1 MGRKLGLALI
11 LAVGI
16 TLCVLPNL
24 WAAADMTTMVQKNCM
39 KCHSDFGKMEYVIAG
54 NLSSQSTKANAI
66 QMQINNKLEMI
77 KVTPETKLSNVP
89 DMASLKEG
97 MAMRVHYEQDG
108 KNRVATQIVVKPKIK
123 VPDEQLINVAE
134 LTKLIEMGPEKGA
147 YTLVDSRPGGGY
159 LQGHLP
165 TAISIPFPKMKDML
179 DKLPEDKD
187 SLVIF
192 YCQGYR

>member
-11 LAVGI
+11 LAAAT
-16 TLCVLPNL
+16 TLGTLPNL

-39 KCHSDFGKMEYVIAG
+39 KCHSDFGKMDHVLAG
-54 NLSSQSTKANAI
+54 NLNSKSTTANTI
-66 QMQINNKLEMI
+66 QMTINNKLAMI
-77 KVTPETKLSNVP
+77 KFTPQTKLNNVP
-89 DMASLKEG
+89 DMKSLKNG
-97 MAMRVHYEQDG
+97 MAMRVHYEQVGND
-108 KNRVATQIVVKPKIK
+108 RVATQIVVKPKIE
-123 VPDEQLINVAE
+123 VPDEQLIRVKE

-147 YTLVDSRPGGGY
+147 YTLVDSRPGPGY
-159 LQGHLP
+159 LKGHLP

-179 DKLPEDKD
+179 DKLPEEKD

>member
-11 LAVGI
+11 LAAGI

-39 KCHSDFGKMEYVIAG
+39 KCHSDFGKMDYVIAG
-54 NLSSQSTKANAI
+54 NLSSKSTQANAI
-66 QMQINNKLEMI
+66 QMKINNKVEMI

-89 DMASLKEG
+89 DMGSLKEG
-97 MAMRVHYEQDG
+97 MAMRVHYEQVG
-108 KNRVATQIVVKPKIK
+108 NNRVATQIVVKPKIK
-123 VPDEQLINVAE
+123 VPDEQLITVAE

-147 YTLVDSRPGGGY
+147 YTLVDSRPGAGY
-159 LQGHLP
+159 LKGHLP

>member
-11 LAVGI
+11 LASAL
-16 TLCVLPNL
+16 TLCVFPNL

-39 KCHSDFGKMEYVIAG
+39 KCHSDFGKMDHVIAG
-54 NLSSQSTKANAI
+54 NLSSKSMEANAI
-66 QMQINNKLEMI
+66 QIKINNKLEMI
-77 KVTPETKLSNVP
+77 KFTPETKLSNVP
-89 DMASLKEG
+89 EMKSLKNG
-97 MAMRVHYEQDG
+97 MAMRVHYEKAGND
-108 KNRVATQIVVKPKIK
+108 RVATQIVVKPKIK
-123 VPDEQLINVAE
+123 VPDEQLINVKE

-147 YTLVDSRPGGGY
+147 YTLVDSRPGSGY
-159 LQGHLP
+159 LKGHLP

-179 DKLPEDKD
+179 DKLPKDKD